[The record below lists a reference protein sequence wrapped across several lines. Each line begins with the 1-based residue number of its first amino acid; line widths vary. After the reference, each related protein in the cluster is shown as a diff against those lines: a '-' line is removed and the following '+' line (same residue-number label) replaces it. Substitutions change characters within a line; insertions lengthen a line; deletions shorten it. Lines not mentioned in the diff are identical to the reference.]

1 MDYVF
6 KIFTFRKT
14 VLSRLHPVKETVLSR
29 LHPVKGTVLSRLH
42 PVKGT
47 VLSWLHPVKGTV
59 QLTQPF
65 ISPEVRIT
73 KIHKFHQTCFESLNE
88 KHGVLNVAV
97 LER

>member
-1 MDYVF
+1 MDYIF
-6 KIFTFRKT
+6 KIFTFRK
-14 VLSRLHPVKETVLSR
+14 TVLSR

-47 VLSWLHPVKGTV
+47 VLSRLHPVKGTV

-88 KHGVLNVAV
+88 KHPVLNVAV

>member
-1 MDYVF
+1 MDYIF

-14 VLSRLHPVKETVLSR
+14 VLSRLHPVKGTVLSW
-29 LHPVKGTVLSRLH
+29 LHPVKGTVLSR
-42 PVKGT
+42 
-47 VLSWLHPVKGTV
+47 LHPVKGTV

-88 KHGVLNVAV
+88 KHAVLNVAV